1 MITTFMILGL
11 IIIFLAG
18 ITSGLTGFGFAL
30 VSVPLMMLFLP
41 LKTITPIIL
50 LLQILINLFLLFE
63 ARKFVNLKRIW
74 PLILVGILGIPLGT
88 YLLIFLDVTI
98 LKISVGLIIILFAI
112 AFLIGFKKEI
122 KKEKSAFAIVG
133 FISGILNGSTAMGGP
148 PVVLFFTNQNI
159 EKRIFRANLIAYFTA
174 LNLITIPFFLIGNLI
189 TLETIGYT
197 ALFMPALF
205 LGGLTG
211 TKLIHKI
218 NEKLFKKIV
227 LIIIIV
233 SGLLSTASGLGII

>member
-1 MITTFMILGL
+1 MILGL

-18 ITSGLTGFGFAL
+18 ITSGLTGFGFSL

-50 LLQILINLFLLFE
+50 LLSTLINLFLLFE
-63 ARKFVNLKRIW
+63 AGKFVNIKRIW

-98 LKISVGLIIILFAI
+98 LKISVGLIIILSAI
-112 AFLIGFKKEI
+112 AFLTGFKQEI

-133 FISGILNGSTAMGGP
+133 FISGLLNGSTAMSGP

-159 EKRIFRANLIAYFTA
+159 EKRVFRANLIAYFLV
-174 LNLITIPFFLIGNLI
+174 LNLVTIPFFLIGNLI

-197 ALFMPALF
+197 ALFLPALF
-205 LGGLTG
+205 LGGLAG
-211 TKLIHKI
+211 TKLVHKI

-227 LIIIIV
+227 LLIIIA